1 MAHFARIDENNIV
14 TDVQVISNDL
24 EHRGEDFLSNEL
36 GLGGRWIQTSYNG
49 NIRKR
54 FAGVGFT
61 YNEEADVFVSP
72 QPFGSWTLDAD
83 FNWQPPVEIPEGE
96 WFWDEESL
104 EWKEI

>member
-54 FAGVGFT
+54 FAGIGFT
-61 YNEEADVFVSP
+61 YNEEGDVFVSP
-72 QPFGSWTLDAD
+72 QPFESWTLDGD
-83 FNWQPPVEIPEGE
+83 FNWKPPVEMPEGD
-96 WFWDEESL
+96 WFWDEETLS
-104 EWKEI
+104 WKEI

>member
-36 GLGGRWIQTSYNG
+36 GLGGRWIQTSYNS

-72 QPFGSWTLDAD
+72 QPFESWTLDED